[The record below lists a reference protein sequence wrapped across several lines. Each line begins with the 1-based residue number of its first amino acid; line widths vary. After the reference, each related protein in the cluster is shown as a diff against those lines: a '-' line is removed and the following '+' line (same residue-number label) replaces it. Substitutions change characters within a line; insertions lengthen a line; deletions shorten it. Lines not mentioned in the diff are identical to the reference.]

1 MLSKWGLLVA
11 RFRSNIGLKYRNW
24 NFQPQLSSQSLLL
37 ASAYK
42 GIIAPP
48 IPANKK
54 GTVNNIWMRIPN
66 GEGIHK
72 PVNEPTIQYPIVSP
86 SE

>member
-1 MLSKWGLLVA
+1 MKP
-11 RFRSNIGLKYRNW
+11 NH
-24 NFQPQLSSQSLLL
+24 LSSQSLFL
-37 ASAYK
+37 ASAHK

-54 GTVNNIWMRIPN
+54 GTVNNVWMRIPI
-66 GEGIHK
+66 GEGIQK
-72 PVNEPTIQYPIVSP
+72 PVNEPTTQYPIVSP

>member
-1 MLSKWGLLVA
+1 MVA
-11 RFRSNIGLKYRNW
+11 RVRLSFGLNIKIGI
-24 NFQPQLSSQSLLL
+24 FTQLSSQSLFL

-42 GIIAPP
+42 GIIASP
-48 IPANKK
+48 IPANRK
-54 GTVNNIWMRIPN
+54 GTVNNVWMRIPI
-66 GEGIHK
+66 GEGIHR